1 MGNLNIIR
9 ATLKEI
15 TGISEEF
22 LIPCAFKK
30 WLESWGFQKLFFL
43 LKYMRPYFTK

>member
-30 WLESWGFQKLFFL
+30 WLESWGFQKF
-43 LKYMRPYFTK
+43 KYMRPYFTK